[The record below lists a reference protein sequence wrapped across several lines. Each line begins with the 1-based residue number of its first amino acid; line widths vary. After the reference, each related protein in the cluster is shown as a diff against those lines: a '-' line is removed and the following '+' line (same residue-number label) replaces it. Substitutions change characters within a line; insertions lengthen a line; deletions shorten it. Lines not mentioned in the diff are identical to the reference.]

1 MVQDFMALS
10 PSFGSRPAEEETI
23 NDPTN
28 PRHYWRYR
36 MHRPLEDLL
45 ADHEFI
51 SCIQELLTGPVLAAP
66 FRHHAQHMTSFN
78 LVPADPDA
86 RPPCMFPNYACQS
99 RLYPERITYRLFLG
113 CYFLCVSMHSLA

>member
-1 MVQDFMALS
+1 MALS
-10 PSFGSRPAEEETI
+10 PSFSSRPAEEETI

-51 SCIQELLTGPVLAAP
+51 SCIQELLTGSLLAAH
-66 FRHHAQHMTSFN
+66 FCHHAQIVISFN
-78 LVPADPDA
+78 LFLADPNA
-86 RPPCMFPNYACQS
+86 HPPCMFPKSCLPIQNAPLKKFFWGIS
-99 RLYPERITYRLFLG
+99 WVFPF
-113 CYFLCVSMHSLA
+113 